1 MVIAE
6 QELATRSWRMLIAG
20 DLVEAGTGERFQVW
34 NPSRG
39 EVLASV
45 PLASREDVG
54 RAVAAAKAAS
64 RSWWMAGPM
73 ARGGLLR
80 KLGALLREHSEELA
94 WLDSA
99 NGGNPLQAMRND
111 LMSAAAR
118 CDDVASLLLEVK
130 GQTIPATTPNDLH
143 YTVREP
149 FGVAGIIMP
158 FNHPALFTMQIAG
171 PLGVGNTVVFKGSDQ
186 APLSSL
192 RIAELCAEVFPP
204 GVVNILSGDGATTG
218 SAIAA
223 HPDVRLINFTGSAPT
238 ARHIMEIGSRSA
250 VKTYIMELGGK
261 NPLIVCPDADLDR
274 AVAAAVE
281 GMNLTMC
288 QGQSCVSTSRVLLHS
303 TVKDEFIEQ
312 FKAKLELLAP
322 GDAVDPD
329 TQIGPLVTHRHRE
342 RVLGYIEKGKEQGAR
357 LVTGGSPP
365 TDAKFANGAYLS
377 PTLFDQV
384 SPEMTIA
391 QEEIFGPVVSAIE
404 WDTEE
409 QALEIANGVSYGLTA
424 AVWTRDIDRAHWFST
439 GLDAGRVFVNSHVRF
454 FPRTPIGFRKDSG
467 IGADG
472 GLTGLEN
479 FTQVKTVHLLSTA

>member
-1 MVIAE
+1 MGAE
-6 QELATRSWRMLIAG
+6 QEFANRDWRMLIAG
-20 DLVEAGTGERFQVW
+20 DLVEAQGGKVLQVW

-39 EVLASV
+39 EALSSV
-45 PLASREDVG
+45 PLASQQDVD

-64 RSWWMAGPM
+64 HSWWMAGPM
-73 ARGGLLR
+73 ARGALLR
-80 KLGALLREHSEELA
+80 KLGALIRENSEELA

-111 LMSAAAR
+111 VMIAAAR

-130 GQTIPATTPNDLH
+130 GQTIPATNPGDLH

-158 FNHPALFTMQIAG
+158 YNHPALFTMQVAG

-223 HPDVRLINFTGSAPT
+223 HPDIRLINFTGSEPT
-238 ARHIMEIGSRSA
+238 ARRIMEIGSHSA

-274 AVAAAVE
+274 AVNAAVE

-303 TVKDEFIEQ
+303 SIKTRFIEE
-312 FKAKLELLAP
+312 FKAKLELLTQ
-322 GDAVDPD
+322 GDAVDP
-329 TQIGPLVTHRHRE
+329 TTEIGPLVTHRHRD
-342 RVLGYIEKGKEQGAR
+342 RVLEYIEKGKKQGAR
-357 LVTGGSPP
+357 LVTGGTPP
-365 TDAKFANGAYLS
+365 SQAGLTSGAYLT

-384 SPEMTIA
+384 LPEMIIA

-409 QALEIANGVSYGLTA
+409 QALQIANGVDYGLTA
-424 AVWTRDIDRAHWFST
+424 AVWTRDIDRAQWFSAN
-439 GLDAGRVFVNSHVRF
+439 LDAGRVFVKSHVRF

-467 IGADG
+467 VGTDG

-479 FTQVKTVHLLSTA
+479 FTQVKTVHLMQQ